1 MSVRLTVMFKEFRFT
16 NIQTNLHIIGFTCT
30 QNKSCSVFF
39 IYFFLNVC
47 PEWWLLPAWYRK
59 ASAFRTGRMSFQSS
73 ASTDEWQLSSSVRR
87 HRDAFSDLSG
97 CWTRHSSHWTRHS
110 SHWTRHSPAGI
121 CVRFRVQTTTA
132 RQLLWTRHVFI
143 YSIESKNK
151 KAR

>member
-1 MSVRLTVMFKEFRFT
+1 MVMFKEFRFT

-47 PEWWLLPAWYRK
+47 PKRWLLTAWFRK

-97 CWTRHSSHWTRHS
+97 RWTRHSSHRTRHSSHWTRHS
-110 SHWTRHSPAGI
+110 SHWTRHSPRWHLCSLQSSNYDGTAAALDAS
-121 CVRFRVQTTTA
+121 RFHLFHRKQ
-132 RQLLWTRHVFI
+132 
-143 YSIESKNK
+143 K
-151 KAR
+151 